1 MQCLVK
7 IVKKLQDK
15 CPLKFPVVRQIAC
28 LDPARMNRDSKNL
41 VQTFIQGKQLA
52 LQLVRKYCI
61 GTVEVDRLF
70 KLIRVLCLESHLR
83 FLPFYSERCESVLF
97 LPN

>member
-28 LDPARMNRDSKNL
+28 SGDPEWCITQMKNL

-70 KLIRVLCLESHLR
+70 KLIRVLC
-83 FLPFYSERCESVLF
+83 
-97 LPN
+97 